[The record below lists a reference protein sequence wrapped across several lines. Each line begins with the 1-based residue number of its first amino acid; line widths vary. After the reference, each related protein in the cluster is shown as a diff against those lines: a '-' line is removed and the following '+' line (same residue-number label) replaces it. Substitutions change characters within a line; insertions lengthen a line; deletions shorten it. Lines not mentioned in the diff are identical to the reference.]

1 MKNLLFVLAVSIV
14 PHVAYAGPIIFTTE
28 NLVSLRDEVTDET
41 TTKFIL
47 ALNDVKVNPVYVYI
61 DSPGGS
67 IMSGNAIT
75 NAIRASGKRVVC
87 ITNFAASMSFSI
99 LQSCTER
106 YILDGAIVMQH
117 EAFFMMS
124 GNITKNRKTMEYIGK
139 LAFKLNKDDAAR
151 LGMDI
156 LTFMATIHDEWW
168 MVDDEIVKNRAADG
182 KVQVR
187 CSVALSRA
195 REVRVLS
202 STYGQ
207 VTMTWS
213 ACPLAVFPISVVYKM
228 YPGVNV
234 NDYNEWIKGLSILDR
249 DWKTRKEVR

>member
-1 MKNLLFVLAVSIV
+1 MKNLLFVLAMSTV
-14 PHVAYAGPIIFTTE
+14 PHVAHAGPVIFTTE
-28 NLVSLRDEVTDET
+28 NLVSLRDDVTDEA

-75 NAIRASGKRVVC
+75 NAIKSSCKRVIC
-87 ITNFAASMSFSI
+87 ITNFAASMAFSI

-106 YILDGAIVMQH
+106 YILDGAVVMQH
-117 EAFFMMS
+117 EASFEMR
-124 GNITKNRKTMEYIGK
+124 GNLTKNRKTMEYIGK
-139 LAFKLNKDDAAR
+139 LALKLNKDDAAR

-156 LTFMATIHDEWW
+156 ITFMAAIHDDWW
-168 MVDDEIVKNRAADG
+168 MVDDEIVTNRAADG
-182 KVQVR
+182 KIQVR
-187 CSVALSRA
+187 CSVTLSRA
-195 REVRVLS
+195 REVHTLTS
-202 STYGQ
+202 IYGQ
-207 VTMTWS
+207 VTRTWS

-234 NDYNEWIKGLSILDR
+234 NDYNEWIKSLSFLDR
-249 DWKTRKEVR
+249 DWKTRREVR